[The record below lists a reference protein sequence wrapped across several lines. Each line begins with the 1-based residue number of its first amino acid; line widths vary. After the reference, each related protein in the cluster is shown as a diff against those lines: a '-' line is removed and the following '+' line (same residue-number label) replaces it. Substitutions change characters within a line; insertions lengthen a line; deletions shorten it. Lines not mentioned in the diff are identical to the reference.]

1 MLTIGEFA
9 GITGVSV
16 KALRHYDEKGVLRPA
31 EVDDRTGYRRY
42 GEGQVRVGV
51 LVKAL
56 RDAGVPL
63 PAVTEAI
70 AAGTVDGAILAHRE
84 RVLSDRAAEDLAH
97 AHAMSVLGA
106 LAVPVSIE
114 QRESQ
119 AQRFVGR
126 VIAVTAAEADELSDD
141 TANAAFGELF
151 LRMHE
156 AGLAP
161 SGPFWSA
168 ISAGDTGE
176 VEITGCWPVD
186 TEPPA
191 GFADDPIVV
200 GVLPARTELVATWRP
215 GGDETLPEGSAHP
228 AIVALYDSL
237 AGLDGLERAREVRQT
252 PLVGDDGSDLAAV
265 EVAITLRT
273 R

>member
-42 GEGQVRVGV
+42 GEGQVRTGV
-51 LVKAL
+51 LVRAL

-63 PAVTEAI
+63 PEVADAITVGATEE
-70 AAGTVDGAILAHRE
+70 AILAHRE

-97 AHAMSVLGA
+97 AQSMSVLAA

-114 QRESQ
+114 QRASQ

-126 VIAVTAAEADELSDD
+126 VVAVTAAEADELTDD
-141 TANAAFGELF
+141 TANAAFGALF

-168 ISAGDTGE
+168 ISAGDSGE
-176 VEITGCWPVD
+176 VEIIGCWPVD
-186 TEPPA
+186 ADPPA
-191 GFADDPIVV
+191 GFADGPIVV
-200 GVLPARTELVATWRP
+200 GVLPARTELVATWHP
-215 GGDETLPEGSAHP
+215 GGDETLPAGSAHP

-237 AGLDGLERAREVRQT
+237 AGLDGVERATEVRQT
-252 PLVGDDGSDLAAV
+252 PLISEDGSDLTAV

-273 R
+273 H